1 MNDDRLNQYQNQN
14 SLDTAAKEFIEKNNQ
29 YTQDIENLR
38 NQQSSLTAEHGKI
51 QSELDAIDDPQ
62 KEQTKF
68 HDLKNKSQQVFD
80 EREGVTQSLKAKEAE
95 HEAFK
100 KEYEAKAQQA
110 GGQEVSKDQSPG
122 NLERQFTPDPRDAG
136 KQDKPG
142 QDKTVQEAGQTL
154 HKSGAETEGKPTNDN
169 RLNQWQEQANE
180 QQSQEVHE
188 NTLGND
194 RVSGGMQQ
202 DEPER

>member
-1 MNDDRLNQYQNQN
+1 MNDERLNQYRNEAN
-14 SLDTAAKEFIEKNNQ
+14 LDKAAKEFSDKQNGFE
-29 YTQDIENLR
+29 R
-38 NQQSSLTAEHGKI
+38 
-51 QSELDAIDDPQ
+51 Q
-62 KEQTKF
+62 KETLRSKEA
-68 HDLKNKSQQVFD
+68 DLTNRYDKVNEKIGATDPSKEPEKWDELSKESQGLFD
-80 EREGVTQSLKAKEAE
+80 EREGVKKSLASVEAE
-95 HEAFK
+95 QESFR

-142 QDKTVQEAGQTL
+142 QDKTVQEAGETL
-154 HKSGAETEGKPTNDN
+154 HNSGVEAEEKPKNDN
-169 RLNQWQEQANE
+169 RLNQWQEQAKE
-180 QQSQEVHE
+180 QQSENVHE